1 MNTEDLLYYVKEK
14 GVYDKVLL
22 KVAEVSQRDGY
33 YYKDFKDKLELAL
46 CEVLKEKEKEKE
58 NGENSK

>member
-1 MNTEDLLYYVKEK
+1 MNTEDILYYAREK

-46 CEVLKEKEKEKE
+46 CEVLKEKEKEDGK
-58 NGENSK
+58 NSK

>member
-1 MNTEDLLYYVKEK
+1 MNTEDILYYAREK

-33 YYKDFKDKLELAL
+33 FYKDFKDKLEVAL
-46 CEVLKEKEKEKE
+46 IEVLKKEE
-58 NGENSK
+58 NGKNSK